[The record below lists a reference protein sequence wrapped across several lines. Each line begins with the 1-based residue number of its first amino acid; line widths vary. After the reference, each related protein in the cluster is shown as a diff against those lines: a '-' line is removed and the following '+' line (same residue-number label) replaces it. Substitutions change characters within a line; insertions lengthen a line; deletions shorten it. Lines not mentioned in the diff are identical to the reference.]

1 MAVARVRYSLAT
13 FWHCLLTKILFSANN
28 GDTLCL
34 HMYRDDDYVSG
45 MATIG
50 VLWRR
55 MVSLKEGSTGR
66 EREKREETGEPEHL
80 EGNKGDAGFTEASRA
95 ELQRS
100 APGAGDLL
108 EEADGG
114 QRW

>member
-1 MAVARVRYSLAT
+1 
-13 FWHCLLTKILFSANN
+13 
-28 GDTLCL
+28 
-34 HMYRDDDYVSG
+34 MYRDDGYVSG
-45 MATIG
+45 METIG

-66 EREKREETGEPEHL
+66 ERERGEETGEPEHL
-80 EGNKGDAGFTEASRA
+80 KGNQGDAGFSETYRA

-100 APGAGDLL
+100 APGAGDLV

>member
-1 MAVARVRYSLAT
+1 M
-13 FWHCLLTKILFSANN
+13 CKNN
-28 GDTLCL
+28 DNGAL
-34 HMYRDDDYVSG
+34 HLYRDEGYVSG

-50 VLWRR
+50 VLRPSDDLLR
-55 MVSLKEGSTGR
+55 EGLTCC